1 LLKTIIIKKNN
12 MKNILLILAVIMSL
26 CNTVTAQQDRDERL
40 EERKEAQ
47 EEKKAKNKN
56 KVDYNVFRR
65 QILALPEYAEQRSK
79 LQEIRKTSKGIP
91 KINAVVDSMNDSDD
105 TKLLTGY
112 IVLSLGENT
121 ANVYEVTYDRSLK
134 KITIVKPTG
143 ETLDIDREEATEQ
156 KNNKNV
162 KKPAPKKKKGDED
175 EEESEEEE
183 EEKPAKGKK
192 KIPKDEDD

>member
-1 LLKTIIIKKNN
+1 
-12 MKNILLILAVIMSL
+12 MKNILLILVVIMSL
-26 CNTVTAQQDRDERL
+26 CNTVTAQQDRDDRL

-79 LQEIRKTSKGIP
+79 LQEIRKASKGIP
-91 KINAVVDSMNDSDD
+91 KINAVVDSTNDSDD

-112 IVLSLGENT
+112 IVLSLGDNT

-143 ETLDIDREEATEQ
+143 ETLDIDREDATEQ
-156 KNNKNV
+156 KNGKNV

-175 EEESEEEE
+175 EEESEEDEDE
-183 EEKPAKGKK
+183 EEKPARGKK
-192 KIPKDEDD
+192 KTTKDEDD